1 MDYKLKNRD
10 GVETTYTKD
19 KIKIPAA
26 TGDSMVVFTQGEAQ
40 AEKAVDINANG
51 AFTVEPDAG
60 YSSVRKVNAKVNVP
74 APVTSVN
81 GATGDVKTNWYCSAT
96 YSTND
101 DSVTMD
107 KTVDEI
113 RAAYSAGYNVLCGYT
128 DDTLRSGGTIPLITV
143 RGEKTC
149 IFSGTGAE
157 EVSATPSAPITRT
170 IYYDSS
176 RSSWKYIASATHS
189 SYQVTLQEKN
199 GVLTANKT
207 YNDIQLELLRQ
218 FTADGGISIQVF
230 DVKTSVLLQI
240 ASTSETDKML
250 FQGTAI
256 LNGEKVLV
264 SDEVDINNTW
274 TSTIIPLTDFVVTVT
289 QNEGNYA
296 ADKTF
301 EQISTAYNSGQNII
315 LNMGDIK
322 GDLLQISDSSVDFT
336 INFITD
342 IFVITIQ
349 SDNTVGIDQMSLVPL
364 EVFLTKSGDTY
375 SADNTFA
382 NINAALDYGQTV
394 HVNYSGTYLYLANK
408 TDARL
413 LFTGLIVSGDGVT
426 ATCAT
431 VQSDDTWTY
440 NEVIVK
446 ESTSGA

>member
-26 TGDSMVVFTQGEAQ
+26 TGDNMVVFTQGEVQ
-40 AEKAVDINANG
+40 AEKTVTITENG
-51 AFTVEPDAG
+51 TTEVTPDAG
-60 YSSVRKVNAKVNVP
+60 YGSVKKCGVTVDVP
-74 APVTSVN
+74 TSVTSVN

-96 YSTND
+96 YSNND

-128 DDTLRSGGTIPLITV
+128 DDTLSSSGTIPLITV

-157 EVSATPSAPITRT
+157 EALATPSAPITRT

-176 RSSWKYIASATHS
+176 RSSWKCITSATHS
-189 SYQVTLQEKN
+189 SYLVTLREKN

-207 YNDIQLELLRQ
+207 YNDIQSELLRQ
-218 FTADGGISIQVF
+218 FTAGGGISIQVL
-230 DVKTSVLLQI
+230 DANTSTFLQI
-240 ASTSETDKML
+240 ASTSVTDKML

-315 LNMGDIK
+315 LNMWDVK
-322 GDLLQISDSSVDFT
+322 GDLSQISDSSVDFT
-336 INFITD
+336 VNLLAVIL
-342 IFVITIQ
+342 VITIQ
-349 SDNTVGIDQMSLVPL
+349 NDNTVSIDQQPLFPL

-375 SADNTFA
+375 SADETFA
-382 NINAALDYGQTV
+382 NINATLDYGQTV
-394 HVNYSGTYLYLANK
+394 HVNYSGTYLYLANQ

-426 ATCAT
+426 AICAT

-446 ESTSGA
+446 EPTSGA